1 MSRVV
6 DNAIEKVRESSFNFL
21 DNGRTL
27 EVLNAVI
34 FWTNFRGEANKFG
47 NSARTF
53 NLAINEELAQVLSDH
68 GWRVREVVGS
78 DEESKLYFVNIKI
91 NMSSQYPP
99 RITLFNEFN
108 GKKNHPVTITIDN
121 IGELDR
127 IDIKTADCLINAY
140 SSKTFQGKVTG
151 YLRKLNII
159 QEVESE
165 FGGKY
170 DDWLDD
176 ESIFLTED

>member
-6 DNAIEKVRESSFNFL
+6 DNAIEKVRQSSFNFL
-21 DNGRTL
+21 DNGRTI

-53 NLAINEELAQVLSDH
+53 NLAVNEEVAGMLSNNGWKVRDVL
-68 GWRVREVVGS
+68 GS
-78 DEESKLYFVNIKI
+78 DGESVLYFVNVKV

-99 RITLFNEFN
+99 RITLYSEFRGN
-108 GKKNHPVTITIDN
+108 RNPPQQLTLETV
-121 IGELDR
+121 GELDR
-127 IDIKTADCLINAY
+127 IDIRTADCLINAY
-140 SSKTFQGKVTG
+140 SSKTFPDKVTG
-151 YLRKLNII
+151 YLRKLNVI
-159 QEVESE
+159 QEVETE

-170 DDWLDD
+170 DDWLD
-176 ESIFLTED
+176 EENVFPQED

>member
-1 MSRVV
+1 MSRVI
-6 DNAIEKVRESSFNFL
+6 DNAIEKVRQSSFNFL
-21 DNGRTL
+21 DNGRTI

-53 NLAINEELAQVLSDH
+53 NLAVNEETAEYLSDN

-78 DEESKLYFVNIKI
+78 DEETKLYFVNIKI

-99 RITLFNEFN
+99 RITLFNDFR
-108 GKKNHPVTITIDN
+108 GKKNPPITITIDN

-140 SSKTFQGKVTG
+140 SSKTFPDKVTG

-170 DDWLDD
+170 DDWLED
-176 ESIFLTED
+176 EDI